1 MALRETLSRFRGKE
15 QNADTPESEGL
26 RVSHGA
32 LMAGDFRLEYERSI
46 ELKTRPDGRAGM
58 YCDCEGVDLSSLSL
72 ANVGL

>member
-1 MALRETLSRFRGKE
+1 
-15 QNADTPESEGL
+15 
-26 RVSHGA
+26 
-32 LMAGDFRLEYERSI
+32 MAGDFRLEYERSI